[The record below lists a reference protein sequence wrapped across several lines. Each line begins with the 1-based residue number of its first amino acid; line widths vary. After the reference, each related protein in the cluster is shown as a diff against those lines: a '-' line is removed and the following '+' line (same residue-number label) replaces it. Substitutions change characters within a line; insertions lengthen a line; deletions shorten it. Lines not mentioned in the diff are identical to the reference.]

1 MKTNVHRSKGSVRYA
16 FKQSLNLLEKN
27 KTQQSL
33 IYLFFTYGK
42 NRFKY
47 STGFKS
53 CYAHWDLKKQRIK
66 NISSLL
72 NKDEVNDFLNEYED
86 AFLKRYRKL
95 YAEYGDAIN
104 NEMLKDELDIIIRKK
119 QVNEEGTTKELTF
132 FQVCNKFID
141 DKGTS
146 IAPVTKRVYKQAI
159 TLLKK
164 YEKEIKVKLNFET
177 IDITFYNGF
186 KAFLEKENFSL
197 NTIGKHIKTV
207 KSFLNYAFIE
217 GYTKNV
223 KFKSKDFKVE
233 KEITTEIYLTDSE
246 ILALLNKDY
255 SKLPIL
261 EHVRD
266 VFLIGCYTGQRV
278 SDYNNLTANDIITK
292 EGIQYF
298 KFVQQKNRKRGK
310 IVYCPITKEIRQIMA
325 RYNNQPPPPIKEQY
339 INDNIKDIGMELEF
353 NELIKCEYTKGG
365 KLITKMIPKYDLIK
379 THTAR
384 RSFCT
389 NKYKAGMNVFDIML
403 FSGHSTEKEFYKYI
417 RIKDE
422 ERASHIVKSGFFNV

>member
-1 MKTNVHRSKGSVRYA
+1 MKTQIQRSKGSVRYA
-16 FKQSLNLLEKN
+16 FKDSLNLLEKN
-27 KTQQSL
+27 KTKQSL
-33 IYLFFTYGK
+33 IYLFFTYGNK
-42 NRFKY
+42 RFKY
-47 STGFKS
+47 SIGFKS

-66 NISSLL
+66 NISSIL

-86 AFLKRYRKL
+86 NFLKRYRVL
-95 YAEYGDAIN
+95 YAQYGDAITN
-104 NEMLKDELDIIIRKK
+104 SMLKDELDIIIRKK
-119 QVNEEGTTKELTF
+119 SVREDETTKKLTF
-132 FQVCNKFID
+132 FDVCNKFID

-159 TLLKK
+159 TILEK
-164 YEKEIKVKLNFET
+164 YEKETNVKLTFET
-177 IDITFYNGF
+177 IDITFYNSF
-186 KAFLEKENFSL
+186 KAFLEKEKYSL
-197 NTIGKHIKTV
+197 NTIGKHIKTL

-217 GYTKNV
+217 NYTKSL

-233 KEITTEIYLTDSE
+233 KEITTQIYLNDSE
-246 ILALLNKDY
+246 IESLFKKDY

-266 VFLIGCYTGQRV
+266 VFLMGCYTGQRV
-278 SDYNNLTANDIITK
+278 SDYNNLTSNDIITK

-298 KFVQQKNRKRGK
+298 KFVQQKNRKKGK
-310 IVYCPITKEIRQIMA
+310 IIYCPITKEMRVIMN
-325 RYNNQPPPPIKEQY
+325 RYNGNPPPALKEQY
-339 INDNIKDIGMELEF
+339 INLHIKDIGFELEF

-365 KLITKMIPKYDLIK
+365 KLITKMIPKYNLIK